1 MHDMLRIM
9 DVASALRRERETA
22 EAQLDVATAKARL
35 RERLLA
41 TAAAAGE
48 TVTPAEVDAAI
59 AHYFAEQHR
68 YADPPPGL
76 KNFLLHCWVQRGGC
90 LFLLVFVG
98 LLSWGVLALLDGFGG
113 GAAKPVVAPPV
124 RSEPVQKP
132 ATPPPSP
139 PVQNVTPTPAVVAP
153 VVTPTPPPPPV
164 EDLATVWA
172 AFEAEAAAA
181 RAIAADDVAIASV
194 EQVQKRGAMLFRSG
208 NLERLRASR
217 SELRE
222 VATRLFEE
230 YTVTIIDRRD
240 EVTGF
245 ERLAGDRMA
254 GLYLVVEALD
264 GNGVALAR
272 PIVDLER
279 KERVVVKRWAEEVT
293 EEVWQRI
300 AADKQKDGV
309 LDETVFARKRRGFMS
324 EDVVIEDGR
333 GRPLAQGRRV
343 TKW

>member
-1 MHDMLRIM
+1 MLRIM

-113 GAAKPVVAPPV
+113 GASKPVVTPPA
-124 RSEPVQKP
+124 RTEPATPKP
-132 ATPPPSP
+132 ATPPPQPSRPVENTAPP
-139 PVQNVTPTPAVVAP
+139 PV
-153 VVTPTPPPPPV
+153 VVTPPVPPQPPA
-164 EDLATVWA
+164 EDLAAVWA
-172 AFEAEAAAA
+172 SFEAEAAAA
-181 RAIAADDVAIASV
+181 RALAADDVAIASV
-194 EQVQKRGAMLFRSG
+194 EQVQKLGVMHHRSG
-208 NLERLRASR
+208 NLERLKAAR

-222 VATRLFEE
+222 VATRLSED
-230 YTVTIIDRRD
+230 YTVTIVDRRD

-245 ERLAGDRMA
+245 ERLAGDRMS

-264 GNGVALAR
+264 GNGLALPR
-272 PIVDLER
+272 SIVDLET
-279 KERVVVKRWAEEVT
+279 KDRVVVKRWGEEVPA
-293 EEVWQRI
+293 EVWERI

-309 LDETVFARKRRGFMS
+309 LDETVFAKKRRGFMS
-324 EDVVIEDGR
+324 EEVVLADGR
-333 GRPLAQGRRV
+333 GRPLAKGRRV
-343 TKW
+343 TRW

>member
-1 MHDMLRIM
+1 MLRIM

-48 TVTPAEVDAAI
+48 TVTPAEVEAAI
-59 AHYFAEQHR
+59 THYFAEQHR

-90 LFLLVFVG
+90 LFLLVIVG

-113 GAAKPVVAPPV
+113 GASKPVVTPPA
-124 RSEPVQKP
+124 RTEPATPKP

-139 PVQNVTPTPAVVAP
+139 PVENVVPKPAVVAP

-222 VATRLFEE
+222 VAVRLDEQ
-230 YTVTIIDRRD
+230 YTVTIVDRRD

-245 ERLAGDRMA
+245 ERLAGDRMS

-279 KERVVVKRWAEEVT
+279 KERVVVKRWGEEVPA
-293 EEVWQRI
+293 EVWERI

-324 EDVVIEDGR
+324 EEVVIVDGR